1 LFVNKKSLGKKTMP
15 LNSHLEWQVN
25 YVPGVVEAVGYKNG
39 KRIASDKVQTT
50 KEAVA
55 IQLAAERNS
64 ISANATDVAMLTV
77 DVKDKNG
84 LRVPVADNEISFTIS
99 GPGKIIGVGNGNPTS
114 LEPDKYLEDITVVKI
129 DNIKEKNIEGLNYIP
144 ELLAVSNDADW
155 KTAFTDERDS
165 SFAKK
170 VKALLY
176 SADFVLPELT
186 GKETITLFYNNI
198 GEQQSIY
205 VNGKAIALDFKTA
218 EKNGYVLDPAL
229 LHKGKNSIAI
239 AATPLIKKYS
249 WDNINTN
256 PGLIQVF
263 TPAPLYKRKLFNG
276 LAQVIVQS
284 TNEPGNIIVTA
295 TGKGVQSL
303 SYTIETR

>member
-1 LFVNKKSLGKKTMP
+1 
-15 LNSHLEWQVN
+15 VN

-39 KRIASDKVQTT
+39 KKIATDKVQTT
-50 KEAVA
+50 KEAAA
-55 IQLAAERNS
+55 IQLTADRN
-64 ISANATDVAMLTV
+64 ILSANAADIAMLTV
-77 DVKDKNG
+77 EVKDKNG
-84 LRVPVADNEISFTIS
+84 LRVPVADNEISFSIS

-114 LEPDKYLEDITVVKI
+114 LEPDKFLEDIAVIKI
-129 DNIKEKNIEGLNYIP
+129 EHLKEKNIDDIKNVT

-165 SFAKK
+165 TFAEK

-205 VNGKAIALDFKTA
+205 VNGKAVALDFKVA
-218 EKNGYVLDPAL
+218 DKNGYVLDPAL
-229 LHKGKNSIAI
+229 LQSGKNSIAI
-239 AATPLIKKYS
+239 AATPLIKKYT

-256 PGLIQVF
+256 PGLIQVL

-284 TNEPGNIIVTA
+284 TNEPGNIIITA
-295 TGKGVQSL
+295 TGKGLQPFSC
-303 SYTIETR
+303 TIEAK